1 MAKVLVVDDAL
12 FMRATMSNLLK
23 KWGLDVV
30 GEASNGR
37 EAVELYEQ
45 LRPDLVTM
53 DITMPVMSGIE
64 AVKAIVTQ
72 YEDAKVIMVTALG
85 QQKLI
90 REAIE
95 NGAKDFVTKP
105 FDPIQL
111 RMVVDKLVTL
121 DE

>member
-53 DITMPVMSGIE
+53 DITMPVMSGID
-64 AVKAIVTQ
+64 AVKAIVSQ
-72 YEDAKVIMVTALG
+72 HADAKL
-85 QQKLI
+85 LW
-90 REAIE
+90 
-95 NGAKDFVTKP
+95 
-105 FDPIQL
+105 
-111 RMVVDKLVTL
+111 
-121 DE
+121 